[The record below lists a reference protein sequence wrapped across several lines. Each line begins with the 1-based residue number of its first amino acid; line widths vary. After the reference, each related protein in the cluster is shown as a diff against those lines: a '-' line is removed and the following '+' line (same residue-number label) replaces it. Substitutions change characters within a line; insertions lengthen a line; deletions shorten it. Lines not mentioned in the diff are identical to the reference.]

1 MYFPLAHLISPP
13 VLTDATTDR
22 HSKSNRLSMKVNMM
36 ESEFQAQ
43 HRIALAE
50 RQVCRLKDK
59 PAEQSAKV

>member
-1 MYFPLAHLISPP
+1 
-13 VLTDATTDR
+13 
-22 HSKSNRLSMKVNMM
+22 MKVNMM